1 MVAPVS
7 GLGAQTAI
15 PSLTTTPQTA
25 MTGGDLSSFSP
36 AALSTLTGFLSGP
49 LDSQMALSPD
59 INPLGGNR
67 DFFQMMTGLMQPL
80 QQQAALS
87 LAELQQA
94 QMLQQQ
100 QLLNE
105 QAQLQA
111 LQQQQVQALQGG
123 AIIQPGAAAVGQPL
137 AAQPG
142 ALQPAIPT
150 QPQLGL
156 GIGTNTPVA
165 TINNIPGAQTGG
177 IQTLSIPNVAVNQ
190 ASGPTGADPLQSL
203 VALIVQLRDVLMGA
217 MQGGV

>member
-100 QLLNE
+100 Q
-105 QAQLQA
+105 
-111 LQQQQVQALQGG
+111 VQALQGG

-165 TINNIPGAQTGG
+165 TINNIPGTQTGG

-203 VALIVQLRDVLMGA
+203 VALIVQFRDVLMGA